1 MINIL
6 IADDHQLL
14 IDGIKAAMSGIEDIS
29 IVGEAFN
36 GYQVLEQLETGSKV
50 DVILMKS
57 VL

>member
-14 IDGIKAAMSGIEDIS
+14 IDGIKATMSGIEDIS

-36 GYQVLEQLETGSKV
+36 GYQVLEQLETGSK
-50 DVILMKS
+50 
-57 VL
+57 